1 MAGWHVQVLHDKLA
15 ILVLQEHHRQTGVAI
30 LLLGDNVKVGDKVFG
45 KAAGFSTKGALA
57 EYALMD
63 KDRVAVMLECWSFE
77 EASCVSISFDT
88 ALAGVRKAQ
97 VKAGQNVLVYG
108 ASGGVGNYVMQ
119 ILLAKGAKV
128 TAVCSTRNVAYAKK
142 LGCQQVIDYKTEDFT
157 QLSQRFDVILGING
171 CQPMAVYQK
180 LLRPDG
186 IFVGVGNSKQA
197 SIALVKR
204 IFSKQFTAVAGAF
217 KSADGYLDYAKSLA
231 ERGQL
236 TPLIDKVYSVCQVQG
251 CGSLSCK
258 MSRQGQGGYQSGFL
272 KRHLPLIFW

>member
-1 MAGWHVQVLHDKLA
+1 
-15 ILVLQEHHRQTGVAI
+15 
-30 LLLGDNVKVGDKVFG
+30 
-45 KAAGFSTKGALA
+45 
-57 EYALMD
+57 
-63 KDRVAVMLECWSFE
+63 
-77 EASCVSISFDT
+77 
-88 ALAGVRKAQ
+88 AQ

-186 IFVGVGNSKQA
+186 IFVGVGNSK
-197 SIALVKR
+197 
-204 IFSKQFTAVAGAF
+204 
-217 KSADGYLDYAKSLA
+217 
-231 ERGQL
+231 
-236 TPLIDKVYSVCQVQG
+236 
-251 CGSLSCK
+251 
-258 MSRQGQGGYQSGFL
+258 
-272 KRHLPLIFW
+272 